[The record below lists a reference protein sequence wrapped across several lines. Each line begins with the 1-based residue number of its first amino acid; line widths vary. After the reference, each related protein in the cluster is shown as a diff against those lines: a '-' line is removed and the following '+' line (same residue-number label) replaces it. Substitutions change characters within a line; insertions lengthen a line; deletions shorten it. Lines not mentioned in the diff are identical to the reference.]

1 MNMLT
6 LSTWETRLLSVNK
19 GRAKR
24 PARRGYHH
32 GNLRR
37 ALLDAA
43 IALIQSEGADAL
55 TLRAAARAA
64 GVSQAAPYRH
74 FTDKDELLA
83 AVAEE
88 GFRLMTARM
97 RAAAAAHPD
106 DAIGALRGCGLA
118 YIAFA
123 RAHPAHFRVMFGRYV
138 AKRAAHP
145 DLREAAGEAFAQVE
159 ARIVAGQ
166 KAGFVVEGD
175 ATSLAITSWA
185 TIHGLASLL
194 VDGQLEERGGG
205 DPDGLASAV
214 TAALFL
220 GIGRR

>member
-1 MNMLT
+1 
-6 LSTWETRLLSVNK
+6 VDK

-55 TLRAAARAA
+55 TLRAAARGA

-74 FTDKDELLA
+74 FTDKDGLLA

-88 GFRLMTARM
+88 GFRLMTAGM
-97 RAAAAAHPD
+97 RAAAAAHAD
-106 DAIGALRGCGLA
+106 DAIGALRACGLT
-118 YIAFA
+118 YVAFA

-138 AKRAAHP
+138 ANRAAHP

-159 ARIVAGQ
+159 ACIVAGQ
-166 KAGFVVEGD
+166 QAGFVVEGD
-175 ATSLAITSWA
+175 VTSLAITSWA

-194 VDGQLEERGGG
+194 VDGQLEERGG
-205 DPDGLASAV
+205 DPDGLASTV